1 MHKNLPFDNKNKLF
15 CAHLI
20 DFFLTFLYLCSMRV
34 ATIGFFDGVHKGH
47 QFLLRQVIAEAK
59 QVGGIPACVTFD
71 CPPRMVVKKGEEER
85 GVLLTTLSEKKWL
98 LQQMGIEDLKVLHF
112 TPEMAQ
118 MSAKEFMVRVLKQE
132 MDVGVLVIG
141 YDHRFGHNRT
151 EGFEDYVRYG
161 EEIGIRVIQAEAY
174 EENHITI
181 SSSFIRE
188 TLLQGRVADSR
199 KLLGYDYF
207 IEGVVVGG
215 FKVGRK
221 LGYPTA
227 NIEVAAEKLIPCD
240 GVYAVQAD
248 IEECRSGGSAGVAD
262 NTSLTANRSTLTT
275 FSGMLNIGWR
285 PTFNGNR
292 RTIEV
297 NLFDFDGNIYSEHI
311 TIRFIDFL
319 RPEQKFSSP
328 EALIQQLA
336 LDEQKARSLL

>member
-1 MHKNLPFDNKNKLF
+1 MK
-15 CAHLI
+15 
-20 DFFLTFLYLCSMRV
+20 V

-47 QFLLRQVIAEAK
+47 QFLLRQVVEEAK
-59 QVGGIPACVTFD
+59 KIGGIAACVTFD
-71 CPPRMVVKKGEEER
+71 CPPREVVQNLKGR
-85 GVLLTTLSEKKWL
+85 NMKLLTTLSEKKRL
-98 LQQMGIEDLKVLHF
+98 LHEMGIEDVKVLHF

-118 MSAKEFMVRVLKQE
+118 MSAYEFMREVLKQE

-161 EEIGIRVIQAEAY
+161 EEIGIRIVQAQAY
-174 EENHITI
+174 KEDFITV
-181 SSSFIRE
+181 SSSLIRE

-227 NIEVAAEKLIPCD
+227 NIEVPAEKLIPCD

-248 IEECRSGGSAGVAD
+248 I
-262 NTSLTANRSTLTT
+262 NTSLTSHRSTLTT

-285 PTFNGNR
+285 PTFNGNH

-297 NLFDFDGNIYSEHI
+297 NIFDFDGNIYSEHI

-336 LDEQKARSLL
+336 LDERKARSLL

>member
-1 MHKNLPFDNKNKLF
+1 MK
-15 CAHLI
+15 
-20 DFFLTFLYLCSMRV
+20 V

-47 QFLLRQVIAEAK
+47 QFLLRQVVEETKKI
-59 QVGGIPACVTFD
+59 GGIAACVTFD
-71 CPPRMVVKKGEEER
+71 CPPREVVQNLKGR
-85 GVLLTTLSEKKWL
+85 NMKLLTTLSEKKRL
-98 LQQMGIEDLKVLHF
+98 LHEMGIEDVKVLHF

-118 MSAKEFMVRVLKQE
+118 MSAYEFMREVLKQE

-161 EEIGIRVIQAEAY
+161 QEMGIRVVQAQAY
-174 EENHITI
+174 KEDFITV
-181 SSSFIRE
+181 SSSLIRE
-188 TLLQGRVADSR
+188 TLLQGCVADSR

-207 IEGVVVGG
+207 IDGVVVDG

-227 NIEVAAEKLIPCD
+227 NIEVPAEKLIPCD
-240 GVYAVQAD
+240 GVYAVRVSLQ
-248 IEECRSGGSAGVAD
+248 ECRSGGSSGVTD
-262 NTSLTANRSTLTT
+262 NTPLTANRSTLTS

-285 PTFNGNR
+285 PTFNGNK

-336 LDEQKARSLL
+336 LDERKAKKRLAVNG